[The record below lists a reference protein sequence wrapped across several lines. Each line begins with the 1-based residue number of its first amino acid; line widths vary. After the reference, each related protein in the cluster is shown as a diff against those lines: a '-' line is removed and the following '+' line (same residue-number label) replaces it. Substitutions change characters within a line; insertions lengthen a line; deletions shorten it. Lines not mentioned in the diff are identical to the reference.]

1 METKKLSFKEKMG
14 FGVCDLGGN
23 VLFTIMAFWL
33 MNFLTDTVGL
43 AAGLVGLALFIG
55 KVWDAVVDPVI
66 GYCSDRTKTPWGR
79 RRPYIFVGGIAV
91 FLTMILMFTNPKLPG
106 QTLLFIWALGAYCL
120 LGLAYSIVN
129 IPYSSLTPELTA
141 DYHERT
147 VLNGYRMTFA
157 VIGTF
162 IGAGTVLPI
171 LGVFPDKNIGYT
183 AIGVIFGLVVM
194 LVSFITFYTIKEP
207 QPVFQEPKIKGINAY
222 FLAFKNVPFLLI
234 LIPWVL
240 NMTAVTIVSG
250 TLIYYF
256 KYIYRAGDFS
266 TTLALLIL
274 LASAMLFI
282 PVWVFVSKKTGKKVC
297 YAIGMAIIAF
307 ISLIIFFY
315 GHVLGINF
323 AYLMMVFAGIGLS
336 TTYVIPW
343 SIVPDTIEYDYV
355 ETGERREG
363 IYYGIWTFVSK
374 FGQAL
379 AGLLM
384 GGVLSM
390 YHYIPNQVSQA
401 NQTLLGIRMLFGPIP
416 AVIFLAGAV
425 VVLFYPIDEKRYR
438 EIMEKA
444 GEIGAQ

>member
-43 AAGLVGLALFIG
+43 AAGLAGLALFIG
-55 KVWDAVVDPVI
+55 KVWDAVIDPVI

-91 FLTMILMFTNPKLPG
+91 FLTMILMFTNPKISS
-106 QTLLFIWALGAYCL
+106 QTPLFIWALGAYCL
-120 LGLAYSIVN
+120 LGLAYSILN
-129 IPYSSLTPELTA
+129 IPYSSLTPELTT

-171 LGVFPDKNIGYT
+171 LGVFPDKNMGYT
-183 AIGVIFGLVVM
+183 AVGVIFGLVVM

-207 QPVFQEPKIKGINAY
+207 QPVFQEPKIKGLNAY

-256 KYIYRAGDFS
+256 KYIYRAGEFS

-282 PVWVFVSKKTGKKVC
+282 PVWVFISKKTGKKVC

-307 ISLIIFFY
+307 ISLVIFFY
-315 GHVLGINF
+315 GHILGINF

-384 GGVLSM
+384 GGVLSY
-390 YHYIPNQVSQA
+390 YHYIPNQVVQE

-416 AVIFLAGAV
+416 ALIFLIGAA
-425 VVLFYPIDEKRYR
+425 VVLFYPIDEQRYR
-438 EIMEKA
+438 QIMEKA
-444 GEIGAQ
+444 REIESR